1 MDERTLWALFLATG
15 SPIVWLILRG
25 QEREREERTQKATG

>member
-15 SPIVWLILRG
+15 SPGMWLALRRR
-25 QEREREERTQKATG
+25 EPEREENLQKATG

>member
-15 SPIVWLILRG
+15 SPVVWLVLR
-25 QEREREERTQKATG
+25 QRERDREEQRATG